1 MAEVRET
8 FEGGT
13 NGAAVTTS
21 NTIFD
26 AIVAGF
32 TFDNSW
38 KAHGNLS
45 VKLDATTGTGR
56 YLRKNISGTAISLS
70 VHINLAGASAAD
82 ERLVVLTDSGGTT
95 IAYLVANG
103 SGKLRI
109 GCTGNSAV
117 WTANNAYATNTNIR
131 VDLYVVAGSTT
142 SNGIMKVGVFNGD
155 SSSPISGE
163 SISTYTNLNIGGGGA
178 TFGQLRVGKCSGT
191 LAANAWFDD
200 VRWDLAAGDL
210 LGPVANTPPTVSLTG
225 NQNLAAAVTATV
237 AVTAADTDGTI
248 ASYAAAVDTAN
259 STHNPTLTGATTS
272 SVSFTTPSA
281 PALVT
286 IAETVTDN
294 GGATASA
301 TTEVRVPVS
310 GSTDTK
316 PINVTPITTGSW
328 SNVGGAAN
336 AAAALGDASD
346 ATYLQSDPLTTTP
359 QLYRTRTGPST
370 ARGTVTVT
378 VRMWVDVGTANAAVK
393 VYEGTT
399 LRASFTQGIDA
410 TPTDYPFPLS
420 DPQVA
425 SVSDWGA
432 VWVQVEGSV

>member
-1 MAEVRET
+1 MAVVRED
-8 FEGGT
+8 FESGT

-26 AIVAGF
+26 AVTAGIV
-32 TFDNSW
+32 FDNTV
-38 KAHGNLS
+38 KAHGTLS
-45 VKLDATTGTGR
+45 AKFDATTGTGR
-56 YLRKNISGTAISLS
+56 YCRKNISGTVIAES
-70 VHINLAGASAAD
+70 VYFRLDGESAAD
-82 ERLVVLTDSGGTT
+82 ERLVVLTDTGGTT

-103 SGKLRI
+103 AGRLRI
-109 GCTGNSAV
+109 GCTGNSNV
-117 WTANNAYATNTNIR
+117 WTAAAKYPLNTILR
-131 VDLYVVAGSTT
+131 ADIYVVAGSTS
-142 SNGIMKVGVFNGD
+142 SNGIFDVGIYVGD
-155 SSSPISGE
+155 SDTPIE
-163 SISTYTNLNIGGGGA
+163 AISHNTGLNIGGGGA
-178 TFGQLRVGKCSGT
+178 SFGQLRVGKCSGT

-200 VRWDLAAGDL
+200 PRWDLSGTGL
-210 LGPVANTPPTVSLTG
+210 LGPVANAAPTVSLTG
-225 NQNLAAAVTATV
+225 NQNLAAGVTATV
-237 AVTAADTDGTI
+237 TVTAADSDGTI

-272 SVSFTTPSA
+272 TPSFTTPSA
-281 PALVT
+281 PALIT
-286 IAETVTDN
+286 LDETVTDN

-346 ATYLQSDPLTTTP
+346 ATFLQSDPLTTTP

-399 LRASFTQGIDA
+399 LRASFTQGINA